1 MDINKILCSDKPDWE
16 EALCLAQAIAKRS
29 SNLTASVGN
38 SSVLFAM
45 FVLEYKLIS
54 LLRDPSATLDDILLV
69 TDSIAVL
76 NDTLKLYN
84 TPLNST

>member
-1 MDINKILCSDKPDWE
+1 MDMKKPICHDDPDWDE
-16 EALCLAQAIAKRS
+16 VLACARAIAKRS
-29 SNLTASVGN
+29 SNLTASWGN

-45 FVLEYKLIS
+45 FVLEHRLMI
-54 LLRDPSATLDDILLV
+54 LLRDPSASLDDILLV

>member
-1 MDINKILCSDKPDWE
+1 MNIKLPRYERDPDWNE
-16 EALCLAQAIAKRS
+16 VLSCARTIANRS

-45 FVLEYKLIS
+45 FVLEHKLQS
-54 LLRDPSATLDDILLV
+54 LLHDPTATLDDILLV

-76 NDTLKLYN
+76 NDTLKIYN